1 MTNEYRAPDSDT
13 ETMDI
18 DELVVTKP
26 TWRTWVP
33 SAVLLVAGALTATA
47 GLQLGLFITFSST
60 LAAAVPWVLFSCG
73 LVMVMCSLML
83 GRGRAWA
90 AWMGLGMAGFI
101 TVLAFAWNIY
111 LLIIP
116 ILSPV
121 TLFMLMADVLACMIM
136 PFSLREATEL
146 TNVRNRLYSD
156 P

>member
-1 MTNEYRAPDSDT
+1 MTDEYRAPDSDT
-13 ETMDI
+13 DTIDI
-18 DELVVTKP
+18 DDLVVAKP

-33 SAVLLVAGALTATA
+33 SAVLLVAGALTTTA
-47 GLQLGLFITFSST
+47 GLQSGLFIPFDYI
-60 LAAAVPWVLFSCG
+60 LPAAVPWVLFSCG

-90 AWMGLGMAGFI
+90 AWVGLGVAGFT

-111 LLIIP
+111 LLLIP

-121 TLFMLMADVLACMIM
+121 TLFMLMADVLACMMM

-146 TNVRNRLYSD
+146 TKVRNRLYSD